1 MNLLDK
7 AALIGHILRWRLS
20 WNRRNTDHRPDGLG
34 PKFAS
39 ARDAVERI
47 PDGAVVVSAGMA
59 ANARCSLFYWALA
72 ERYAATG
79 RPRGLTWIS
88 VGAQGG
94 RGRVP
99 GTVEELAAPGLLARY
114 VSGHVETAKALLA
127 AADRGDLELHVLPQ
141 GEMTHLI
148 EAQAEGVMQLAS
160 RTGVGTFLD
169 PRVGRGSPVTPD
181 ASDNFVTADGDSL
194 IYRLPPITVGM
205 FSAPWADAT
214 GGVYFR
220 QAATITENVE
230 AVRAARANGGLG
242 LAVVH
247 DLLPPGDAPPDLDG
261 AMLDAVVVNPD
272 NEQTGSVPQRRYWP
286 AFVTGEPV
294 DEADAE
300 ERLKFVNE
308 VLHITPHRGRVE
320 NALARLGAR
329 LFVRAVAPGATV
341 NIGVGYPEEVCRLL
355 YLAGLHEDLTFTT
368 ETGVFGGLPAPGIF
382 FGAAINPREMH
393 SSAWMFHHYRDHL
406 DVAVL
411 GILQVD
417 SHGNVNVSR
426 RGERVTDYVG
436 PGGFP
441 SIVASAKTVI
451 FVGTWMAGAEFAVR
465 DGTLDIAR
473 PGKPKFVEAVDEVT
487 FSGARALED
496 GKAVYYVT
504 NVGVFRLTRQ
514 GVTLE
519 EVMPGIDV
527 DRDILAHS
535 AATLVVP
542 SDVDCPV
549 APSSVVTGDG
559 YELDWIRTAKG

>member
-7 AALIGHILRWRLS
+7 AALIGHILRWRVT
-20 WNRRNTDHRPDGLG
+20 WNRRDTSYRPDGLPG
-34 PKFAS
+34 LFTS
-39 ARDAVERI
+39 ARDAVARI

-79 RPRGLTWIS
+79 RPRWLTWIS

-114 VSGHVETAKALLA
+114 ISGHVETAKALLA
-127 AADRGDLELHVLPQ
+127 AAERGDLELHVLPQ
-141 GEMTHLI
+141 GEMAHLI
-148 EAQAEGVMQLAS
+148 EAQADGVMSLAS

-169 PRVGRGSPVTPD
+169 PRVGRGSPVT
-181 ASDNFVTADGDSL
+181 AGATDNLITADGDTL
-194 IYRLPPITVGM
+194 VYRLPPITVGL
-205 FSAPWADAT
+205 FSAPWADAD

-230 AVRAARANGGLG
+230 SVRAARANGGLG
-242 LAVVH
+242 MAVVH
-247 DLLPPGDAPPDLDG
+247 DLCPAGDTPPDVLPDG
-261 AMLDAVVVNPD
+261 LDAVVVNPD

-294 DEADAE
+294 DEGEAE

-355 YLAGLHEDLTFTT
+355 YLAGLHDDLIFTT
-368 ETGVFGGLPAPGIF
+368 ETGVYGGLPAPGIF

-393 SSAWMFHHYRDHL
+393 SSAWMFHHYRDNL

-417 SHGNVNVSR
+417 SAGNVNVSR

-441 SIVASAKTVI
+441 SIVNSAKTVI
-451 FVGTWMAGAEFAVR
+451 FVGTWMAGAGFAVR
-465 DGTLDIAR
+465 DGGLHIDR
-473 PGKPKFVEAVDEVT
+473 PGAPKFVGAVDEVT
-487 FSGARALED
+487 FSGERALDD
-496 GKAVYYVT
+496 GKQVYYVT

-527 DRDILAHS
+527 EADILAHTG
-535 AATLVVP
+535 AALIVP
-542 SDVDCPV
+542 PGGACPV
-549 APSSVVTGDG
+549 APSSVVTGEGFD
-559 YELDWIRTAKG
+559 LKWDRKKG